1 MFLHWGEEMKAKGI
15 VGGIIAIVGVLVIVW
30 GIYRVA
36 TSDFT
41 SANIPS
47 IVGNGFAFVLYG
59 AVVFIAGVVVVGFRN
74 WVALV
79 LHLAAVIPYYFAI
92 QSVISTG
99 EGMDTRPL
107 AYFNASAIPWIIG
120 IVLNVAGM
128 VMNRVTLGARKAPVP
143 AAGTGA
149 PSSPQTPPRP

>member
-1 MFLHWGEEMKAKGI
+1 MKGKGI
-15 VGGIIAIVGVLVIVW
+15 VGGIIAILGVILIVL
-30 GIYRVA
+30 GIYRVV

-41 SANIPS
+41 AANIPN

-74 WVALV
+74 WIALV

-92 QSVISTG
+92 QSVIATG
-99 EGMDTRPL
+99 EGMDAKPL

-120 IVLNVAGM
+120 IILNFAGI
-128 VMNRVTLGARKAPVP
+128 VMNRVTIGARKAPAP
-143 AAGTGA
+143 ATGGSA
-149 PSSPQTPPRP
+149 PASSQTPPRP